1 MKAVGA
7 SAAFAIPAVLAFWC
21 GEVEA
26 YRPFDGT
33 DAAVAEKGEMEIEL
47 GPVEY
52 LREGAERTL
61 LAPDLRINYGFIPR
75 WEAALEGK
83 LLAWTNSPAEI
94 IAAWPRTVIRSR
106 WPRALTR
113 STQNPFS
120 SLWNVTRSTRPAR
133 ASVAAFVPAGSTTV
147 AI

>member
-1 MKAVGA
+1 MSRALSSLG
-7 SAAFAIPAVLAFWC
+7 
-21 GEVEA
+21 G
-26 YRPFDGT
+26 
-33 DAAVAEKGEMEIEL
+33 KGN
-47 GPVEY
+47 GC
-52 LREGAERTL
+52 GAESVGPSHRQQGSGQHGK
-61 LAPDLRINYGFIPR
+61 GFGAKTITY
-75 WEAALEGK
+75 WTASEAAEEGEGDK
-83 LLAWTNSPAEI
+83 DAGSAH
-94 IAAWPRTVIRSR
+94 

>member
-1 MKAVGA
+1 
-7 SAAFAIPAVLAFWC
+7 L
-21 GEVEA
+21 
-26 YRPFDGT
+26 T
-33 DAAVAEKGEMEIEL
+33 Q
-47 GPVEY
+47 
-52 LREGAERTL
+52 
-61 LAPDLRINYGFIPR
+61 AP
-75 WEAALEGK
+75 
-83 LLAWTNSPAEI
+83 LAWTNSPAEI

-106 WPRALTR
+106 WPRALIR